1 MQEEAKASEVAPGVL
16 SKSEK
21 IPVPGDSG
29 KEYHLFYRRELPQ
42 GLIVQMKERYCYGN
56 KKSLKW

>member
-29 KEYHLFYRRELPQ
+29 EGIP
-42 GLIVQMKERYCYGN
+42 LI
-56 KKSLKW
+56 L